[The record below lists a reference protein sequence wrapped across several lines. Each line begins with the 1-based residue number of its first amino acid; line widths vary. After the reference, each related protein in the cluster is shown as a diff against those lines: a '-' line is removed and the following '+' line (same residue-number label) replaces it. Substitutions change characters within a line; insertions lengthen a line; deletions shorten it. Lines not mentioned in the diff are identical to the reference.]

1 MLYSN
6 RRSGD
11 PGGVPRIS
19 DQFGVDT
26 VNVWES
32 EIDTTFFL
40 HPSDIAGVV

>member
-26 VNVWES
+26 VL
-32 EIDTTFFL
+32 TPLFFL